1 MKTFKN
7 VDVVFLEGDDGKITV
22 SICDGDE
29 FYDLTFSLENG
40 EFRYEKGI
48 GEKYSSSDFSTFGEF
63 YDFMKRNYKNKMSYL
78 ECMEKY
84 FPEKK
89 VDIVNNFNFEISD
102 KEIHALSENLKNV
115 IKRIMGK

>member
-7 VDVVFLEGDDGKITV
+7 IDVVFLESEDGKITV

-29 FYDLTFSLENG
+29 FYDLTFSLKNG

-63 YDFMKRNYKNKMSYL
+63 YKFMSRNYKNKMTYN
-78 ECMEKY
+78 EGIENY
-84 FPEKK
+84 FSKK
-89 VDIVNNFNFEISD
+89 
-102 KEIHALSENLKNV
+102 KEENLQLELT
-115 IKRIMGK
+115 RFFEGF